1 MPSLAFHLQ
10 NLEGNPGIFPVKE
23 GLAHI
28 QTDHWTIVK
37 LISLEQ
43 IHNDLNYI
51 SSNFQ
56 QMCKLIDWNASYSQE
71 LTSMKIH
78 TEFILDLTIEKYRQ
92 LVPQKRSK
100 RGLINPLGSII
111 KLITGNLDHDDAV
124 RYEELIS
131 KLNHNQIITS
141 KKLTIVSKMFQSFI
155 NVTET
160 INQNTAYF
168 HNRLTKIELLLKD
181 LSAKQNNWIFLTYLT
196 GLFSVFTSSFRTI
209 FARLSELETA
219 LALSKLSILHQSIV
233 NSTELLHHLQL
244 ISNSGNLMYP
254 PIETNL
260 LKIEETICVKSF
272 IKNNQ
277 ITFIM
282 EIPLTD
288 NSSYN
293 YFKIY
298 SLPIFHESENKTLAI
313 IPKYPYLLAKGM
325 KYLPLIK
332 PCRPLSAGDQ
342 FLCTADNQA
351 LYYELTCVEQ
361 LMKFEYDHSPCKQ
374 REIEIEKVRVQQV
387 NAASWLLY
395 TRLRTTLTKQCGEEI
410 SKQLVFG
417 TYLVTIDEPCVLQI
431 YGIHL
436 RRHIFVELEVVERIP
451 IVTLSQLNLN
461 ATASE
466 SSVVNMK
473 GISLDEVKYMAFSL
487 KHSEVIESVL
497 NENKNFNFSEILGY
511 VTLGLVI
518 FSFITFLIYITW
530 LKSPKCLLYWQNCRK
545 DSQIEP
551 SDNFALRV
559 GGVIDTPH
567 PSALD

>member
-1 MPSLAFHLQ
+1 MPSLALHLH

-23 GLAHI
+23 GLAYFE
-28 QTDHWTIVK
+28 TNHWTIIK

-43 IHNDLNYI
+43 IYNDLNYI
-51 SSNFQ
+51 SSNYQ
-56 QMCKLIDWNASYSQE
+56 QMCQLIDWNASYSQE
-71 LTSMKIH
+71 LTSIKVH
-78 TEFILDLTIEKYRQ
+78 TEFIRDITIEKYRQ
-92 LVPQKRSK
+92 LIPQKRSK

-131 KLNHNQIITS
+131 KLNHNQIVIS
-141 KKLTIVSKMFQSFI
+141 KKLTIVSKMFDSFI

-168 HNRLTKIELLLKD
+168 NNRLTKIELLLKD
-181 LSAKQNNWIFLTYLT
+181 LSAKQNDWIFLTYLT

-233 NSTELLHHLQL
+233 NSTELLYHLKL
-244 ISNSGNLMYP
+244 ISNSGNLVYP
-254 PIETNL
+254 PLEINL

-272 IKNNQ
+272 IKDNQ

-282 EIPLTD
+282 DIPLTD
-288 NSSYN
+288 NLSYN

-298 SLPIFHESENKTLAI
+298 SLPIFHEPENKTLAI

-325 KYLPLIK
+325 KYLPLVK

-351 LYYELTCVEQ
+351 LYHELTCIEQ
-361 LMKFEYDHSPCKQ
+361 LMKFEDDHTRCKQ
-374 REIEIEKVRVQQV
+374 REIQIEEVRVQQV
-387 NAASWLLY
+387 NEASWLLY
-395 TRLRTTLTKQCGEEI
+395 SRLRTTLTKQCGEEI

-417 TYLVTIDEPCVLQI
+417 TYLVTMDEPCDLQI
-431 YGIHL
+431 HGIHL
-436 RRHIFVELEVVERIP
+436 HRHIFMELEVVEKIP
-451 IVTLSQLNLN
+451 IVTLPQLHVNVSL
-461 ATASE
+461 SK
-466 SSVVNMK
+466 SSVVYMK

-497 NENKNFNFSEILGY
+497 NERKDFNFSEYLGY
-511 VTLGLVI
+511 ITLGLII

-530 LKSPKCLLYWQNCRK
+530 LKSPKCLVYWQNCRK

-559 GGVIDTPH
+559 GGVMNTPH